1 MDLGDGL
8 KKLLLAGIGTVAVT
22 AEKSKE
28 ILDEL
33 VKKGEITVE
42 QGKVLNQ
49 ELKHNVKE
57 TVKKNVRVTLK
68 PSNPEELKRV
78 LSKMTPEQLASLKE
92 QILKME
98 EEKEE
103 ACDCEEAEEAVS
115 QEEVSEE
122 EPEEKEPE
130 EKEPAEDHSAEE

>member
-57 TVKKNVRVTLK
+57 TVKKNVKVTLK

-78 LSKMTPEQLASLKE
+78 LSKVTPEQLASLKE

-103 ACDCEEAEEAVS
+103 AYDCEEAEEAVS
-115 QEEVSEE
+115 QEEASEE
-122 EPEEKEPE
+122 EPEEKEP

>member
-33 VKKGEITVE
+33 VKKGEIKVE

-57 TVKKNVRVTLK
+57 TVKKNVKVTLK

-103 ACDCEEAEEAVS
+103 AYDCEEAEEAVS
-115 QEEVSEE
+115 QEEASEE
-122 EPEEKEPE
+122 EPEEKEP

>member
-33 VKKGEITVE
+33 VKKREISQSSR
-42 QGKVLNQ
+42 QGPQSGAKAQCGRKPLRKMLQKVST
-49 ELKHNVKE
+49 EASPIRRTE
-57 TVKKNVRVTLK
+57 GFF
-68 PSNPEELKRV
+68 
-78 LSKMTPEQLASLKE
+78 KMTPEQLASLKE

-98 EEKEE
+98 EEKE
-103 ACDCEEAEEAVS
+103 AF
-115 QEEVSEE
+115 
-122 EPEEKEPE
+122 
-130 EKEPAEDHSAEE
+130 